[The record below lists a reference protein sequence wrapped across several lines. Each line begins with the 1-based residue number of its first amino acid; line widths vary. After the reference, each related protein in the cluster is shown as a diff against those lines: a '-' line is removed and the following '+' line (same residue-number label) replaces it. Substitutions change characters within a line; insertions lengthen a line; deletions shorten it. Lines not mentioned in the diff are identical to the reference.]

1 MLNAELSSA
10 QKDLYN
16 SIKSYL
22 NVIFLN
28 QKLNYAIKNDDDYRS
43 QLNKVMNIFE
53 YYEDNYEIANKNF
66 HSYWQAFKSYAHYE
80 KLVDNFDDFDDLKD
94 IVSGLKIYVLNTFQ
108 VDLEQESQ
116 KIADIDFKY
125 DEKTQASMGF
135 YTTDD
140 QQNSSNPTYENVR
153 AEPVSEENYS
163 NNAYQSA
170 SDFTTA
176 NIDNLTNMVFSARVL
191 NGEIYLYETK
201 PKVIPFLKYL
211 FFAISLALVLFTALT
226 YAFLMDFGTH
236 MLTVVSVNG
245 ITHIVR
251 LTSPTFPTQ
260 LVISLFIM
268 IYAGLNAF
276 KRKIS
281 ENEKFHFKNFIW
293 IILFGALLVVAL
305 ANIFT
310 GNLRFS
316 SNSFDEMF
324 RQAQINDVL
333 ANLSRNNDFSFDYS
347 RLQSVFYGF
356 SISQILVF
364 LVIILGTILIISTF
378 ILNPKRDTQRIKLL
392 LQEIHDDILT
402 GKIDPNTYLRT
413 KNPFR
418 DLFGF

>member
-356 SISQILVF
+356 SVSQILVF

>member
-176 NIDNLTNMVFSARVL
+176 NIDNLANMVFSARVL

-305 ANIFT
+305 TNIFT

>member
-140 QQNSSNPTYENVR
+140 QQNSSNSTYENVR

-364 LVIILGTILIISTF
+364 LVIILGTILIIITF

-392 LQEIHDDILT
+392 LQEIHNDILT

>member
-16 SIKSYL
+16 SIKLYL

-176 NIDNLTNMVFSARVL
+176 NIDNLTNMVFSTRVL

-364 LVIILGTILIISTF
+364 LVIILGTILIIITF

>member
-16 SIKSYL
+16 SIKLYL

-364 LVIILGTILIISTF
+364 LVIILGTILIIITF

>member
-333 ANLSRNNDFSFDYS
+333 ANLSRNNNFSFDYS

-364 LVIILGTILIISTF
+364 LVIILGTILIIITF

>member
-364 LVIILGTILIISTF
+364 LVIILGTILIIITF

-392 LQEIHDDILT
+392 LQEIHNDILT

>member
-10 QKDLYN
+10 QKDLYK
-16 SIKSYL
+16 SIKLYL
-22 NVIFLN
+22 NTIFLN
-28 QKLNYAIKNDDDYRS
+28 QKLNYAIKNDNDYRN

-66 HSYWQAFKSYAHYE
+66 HSYWQAFKSYVHYE
-80 KLVDNFDDFDDLKD
+80 KIVNDYNDFDELKD
-94 IVSGLKIYVLNTFQ
+94 IVNGLKIYVLNTFQ
-108 VDLEQESQ
+108 IDLDQESQ
-116 KIADIDFKY
+116 RIADIDFKY

-135 YTTDD
+135 YTPRNQENNTSTEYERVSAESISDED
-140 QQNSSNPTYENVR
+140 SMNHTYQPT
-153 AEPVSEENYS
+153 
-163 NNAYQSA
+163 

-176 NIDNLTNMVFSARVL
+176 NIDNLTNMVFSARVM

-201 PKVIPFLKYL
+201 PKVIPFLKYV
-211 FFAISLALVLFTALT
+211 FFAVSLALVFFTTLT

-236 MLTVVSVNG
+236 MSSVINVNG

-251 LTSPTFPTQ
+251 LVSPTFPTQ
-260 LVISLFIM
+260 LVISIFIM
-268 IYAGLNAF
+268 IYAGINAF

-316 SNSFDEMF
+316 SSSFDEMF

-333 ANLSRNNDFSFDYS
+333 ANLARNNSFSFDYS
-347 RLQSVFYGF
+347 YLQSIFYGY
-356 SISQILVF
+356 SIAQILVF
-364 LVIILGTILIISTF
+364 VVIILGTILIISTF
-378 ILNPKRDTQRIKLL
+378 ILNPKRDIQRIKLL